1 MGPTRLIAVV
11 LALGALATPAAH
23 GYSVISSPTAFA
35 PTALAL
41 SPVDGTAVVVGTGT
55 TAVAV
60 SIPALADDGQV
71 AVDADARA
79 VAFRPDGAWA
89 YVALGSTDHL
99 EIIDT
104 GARPLSM
111 STADLDSASSTSI
124 LTGIAVHAGNSRV
137 YIALDIADSGAVKG
151 RLLTVT
157 ADDNVEVR
165 SSHPLPVDPGAVAIT
180 PDGQR
185 ALVTAAN
192 ESKLVEVDLA
202 TGTPTTRSVPVV
214 SPDLAIDA
222 SGTFV
227 YVAGQAGVSQ
237 YAVIKLRL
245 SDGSV
250 EASLPLASPSNPGGV
265 ALNAVTGLLYV
276 AQRGGDGGV
285 AVVDTAGTMA
295 VAGMIPTSL
304 RAAMDIALDA
314 DGHYAY
320 AALGAPQNGIA
331 RIQLRPD
338 APTGLRATPGDRS
351 ATIAFEAGFDNGAAI
366 ETYAYSLDDGATWT
380 TLRPAR
386 AASPVTIDGLE
397 NGRPYS
403 IRLRALNGQAPGP
416 PSAAVAVTPAASA
429 AADAAADR
437 PARASLRTSKAK
449 VSRRAITTSFAA
461 SGPGSA
467 TITGSVVTAARAG
480 RAKAV
485 TACTGKARVKQA
497 GTVRLTCTLTK
508 RARALRRKGAVTVR
522 LVTVFTPQ
530 GGTRTTGTQTVVL
543 KKG

>member
-11 LALGALATPAAH
+11 LAVGALTTPAAH

-71 AVDADARA
+71 TLDADARA

-99 EIIDT
+99 GIIDT
-104 GARPLSM
+104 GARPLSVVV
-111 STADLDSASSTSI
+111 ADMDSASSTSI

-137 YIALDIADSGAVKG
+137 YIALDIVDSGAVKG

-157 ADDNVEVR
+157 ADDNVEIH
-165 SSHPLPVDPGAVAIT
+165 SSHPLPIDPGAVAIT

-192 ESKLVEVDLA
+192 ESKLVEVNLA
-202 TGTPTTRSVPVV
+202 TGTPTTHSIPVV
-214 SPDLAIDA
+214 SPDLAIDTA
-222 SGTFV
+222 GTFV
-227 YVAGQAGVSQ
+227 YVAGQADMSQ
-237 YAVIKLRL
+237 YAVVKLRL
-245 SDGSV
+245 PAGSV
-250 EASLPLASPSNPGGV
+250 EASLPLASPSNPGGI
-265 ALNAVTGLLYV
+265 ALNPVTGLLYV

-295 VAGMIPTSL
+295 VTGMIPTSL

-397 NGRPYS
+397 NGRPYA

-416 PSAAVAVTPAASA
+416 PSAAVAVTPAA
-429 AADAAADR
+429 ADAAADR
-437 PARASLRTSKAK
+437 PARASLRTSRAK

-467 TITGSVVTAARAG
+467 TVTGSVVTAARAG

-497 GTVRLTCTLTK
+497 GTVRMTCTLTK
-508 RARALRRKGAVTVR
+508 RARALRRTGAVTVR
-522 LVTVFTPQ
+522 LVTAFTPT
-530 GGTRTTGTQTVVL
+530 GGTRAAGTQTVVL